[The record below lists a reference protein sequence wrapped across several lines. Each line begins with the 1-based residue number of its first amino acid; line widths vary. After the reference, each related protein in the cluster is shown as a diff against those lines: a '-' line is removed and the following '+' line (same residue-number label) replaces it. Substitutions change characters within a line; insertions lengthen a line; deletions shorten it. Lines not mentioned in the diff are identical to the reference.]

1 MRSLDTS
8 AIIAV
13 VRGEPGADLVS
24 RRLGGGLLCTVNF
37 AEVIGSMARRGIDPG
52 ELRATLA
59 GLPVTLVALDPD
71 LAYRAGALEPVTR
84 REGLS
89 LGDRACLALAER
101 HGVPALTADRSW
113 AAAGARL
120 GIAVELIR

>member
-1 MRSLDTS
+1 MWLST
-8 AIIAV
+8 
-13 VRGEPGADLVS
+13 
-24 RRLGGGLLCTVNF
+24 
-37 AEVIGSMARRGIDPG
+37 
-52 ELRATLA
+52 
-59 GLPVTLVALDPD
+59 PD

>member
-1 MRSLDTS
+1 MRSLDAS
-8 AIIAV
+8 ALLALIQ
-13 VRGEPGADLVS
+13 GEPGADIVA
-24 RRLGGGLLCTVNF
+24 RRISDSLLSTVNY
-37 AEVIGSMARRGIDPG
+37 AEVIGTLTRRSGSPENARAAVAAFP
-52 ELRATLA
+52 LRIVDFDAET
-59 GLPVTLVALDPD
+59 
-71 LAYRAGALEPVTR
+71 AYRAGALEPVTR